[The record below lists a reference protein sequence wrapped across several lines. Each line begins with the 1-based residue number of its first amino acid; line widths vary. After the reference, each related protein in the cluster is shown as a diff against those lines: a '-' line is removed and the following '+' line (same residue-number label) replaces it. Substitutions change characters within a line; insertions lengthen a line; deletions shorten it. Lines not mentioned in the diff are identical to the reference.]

1 MPRTIVIIQGH
12 PDPAGGRLCHALAD
26 AYAEGARAA
35 GHAVS
40 RIDIAQLDIPPVR
53 NKDDFEHAPLP
64 ESLRGA
70 ADALRAANHIVLVF
84 PLWLGTMPAL
94 VKAFLEQVMRP
105 GVAFE
110 YQGKNFPKKLL
121 KGRSA
126 RVVVTMGMPALAYRW
141 FYFAH
146 GVTGLKRNILKFVG
160 ISPVRETFYGMV
172 EAAGPEGVKRWLAEM
187 RALGGKAI

>member
-1 MPRTIVIIQGH
+1 MPRNILIIQGH

-40 RIDIAQLDIPPVR
+40 QLRLAELDIPPVR
-53 NKDDFEHAPLP
+53 NKDEFEHAGLP
-64 ESLRGA
+64 ESLKGA
-70 ADALRAANHIVLVF
+70 AAALTAANHVVLVF

-94 VKAFLEQVMRP
+94 VKAFMEQIMRP

-110 YQGKNFPKKLL
+110 YQAKGFPKKLL

-172 EAAGPEGVKRWLAEM
+172 EAAGPEGVKRWLDEM
-187 RALGGKAI
+187 RTLGRKAI

>member
-1 MPRTIVIIQGH
+1 MSSNILIIQGH

-26 AYAEGARAA
+26 AYAEGARQA
-35 GHAVS
+35 GHEVS
-40 RIDIAQLDIPPVR
+40 QIRLAGIDIPPLR
-53 NKDDFEHAPLP
+53 NKDEFEHGMLP
-64 ESLRGA
+64 DSLKDA
-70 ADALRAANHIVLVF
+70 AAALTAANHIVLVF

-110 YQGKNFPKKLL
+110 YQPKGFPKKLL

-126 RVVVTMGMPALAYRW
+126 RVVVTMGMPAFAYRW

-172 EAAGPEGVKRWLAEM
+172 EAAGPEGVKRWLEEM
-187 RALGGKAI
+187 RALGGKAM